1 MRDEIQVIFQGAM
14 KFTLRLPSAPPSVNR
29 KEPFEIHCDLPKWK
43 RVKVQI
49 TVAPERRSGDVDN
62 RIKPVLDVLESRGMK
77 VVYVSCRFGKEN
89 KVVIEDYSKR
99 ISA

>member
-1 MRDEIQVIFQGAM
+1 MQRVI
-14 KFTLRLPSAPPSVNR
+14 KLTSPPPSVNR
-29 KEPFEIHCDLPKWK
+29 KRPFDLPDDLPTWK
-43 RVKVQI
+43 RVKVRL

-89 KVVIEDYSKR
+89 KLVLEDYSER
-99 ISA
+99 VPAERREGAQT